1 MAEKAPKPPT
11 APEDLVSSLARWEGE
26 GGAPILPSA
35 VRYEQGELGD
45 AERRVL
51 ECLGAG
57 VVSEWHQLPTP
68 VQRVIFQRAV
78 SGEAYDAMELKTRIA
93 RFLHDHK
100 GDSGAR

>member
-1 MAEKAPKPPT
+1 M
-11 APEDLVSSLARWEGE
+11 
-26 GGAPILPSA
+26 PSA
-35 VRYEQGELGD
+35 ARYEPGELAE

-57 VVSEWHQLPTP
+57 VVSEWHQLPTQ
-68 VQRVIFQRAV
+68 VQRAIFQRAV
-78 SGEAYDAMELKTRIA
+78 SGEAYDAMQLKTQIA